1 MVSKIATGKVHLS
14 LKVMTVMVLFCG
26 VHGCQ
31 KEVCMQGITDDFVI
45 DDALAV
51 SLSREALRHLGMDVS
66 KMVLVPYWKNSEK
79 LFARNDY
86 NQNSGYVLWHKLGKN
101 SLFEYSVSIE
111 KQGDKIYCD
120 AGETL

>member
-1 MVSKIATGKVHLS
+1 
-14 LKVMTVMVLFCG
+14 
-26 VHGCQ
+26 
-31 KEVCMQGITDDFVI
+31 
-45 DDALAV
+45 
-51 SLSREALRHLGMDVS
+51 
-66 KMVLVPYWKNSEK
+66 MVLVPYWKNSEK